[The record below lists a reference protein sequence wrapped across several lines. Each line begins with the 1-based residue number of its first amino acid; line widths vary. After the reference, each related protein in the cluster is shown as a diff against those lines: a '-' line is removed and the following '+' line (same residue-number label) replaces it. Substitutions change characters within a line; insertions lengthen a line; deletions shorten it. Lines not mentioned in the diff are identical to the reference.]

1 MIVVAGEAL
10 VDVVVDRD
18 GDSTETPGG
27 SPLNVAVGLA
37 RLDVPVTLVSQVGHD
52 ERGGLVVRHVTSS
65 GAEIITVPTSNGRTS
80 VATAHL
86 DEGGAAS
93 YEFEIEWDLPRQ
105 VLPACQAL
113 HVGSLGTLLEPGRD
127 SVIDLVEQANARD
140 TFVSFDAN
148 LRASFVEDRERTRR
162 QVQELGARCSL
173 VKLSDED
180 AELIRPETDPDD
192 FARELLRGERTRI
205 VILTR
210 GPGGATAFTQDC
222 DISAAPRPV
231 EVVDTV
237 GAGDAFMAATLAQ
250 LWDLDVFTQV
260 GKGSA
265 TGSGPGPGMAPVTGE
280 DAVVRLVRG
289 AIEVAAI
296 TCERRGANPPR
307 RDELPPGWPA

>member
-10 VDVVVDRD
+10 IDVVVDRD
-18 GDSTETPGG
+18 GDSSETPGG

-37 RLDVPVTLVSQVGHD
+37 RLDVPTTLISQVGHD
-52 ERGGLVVRHVTSS
+52 ERGGLVVQHVTGS
-65 GAEIITVPTSNGRTS
+65 GAEIVAVPTSSGRTS

-86 DEGGAAS
+86 DASGAAS
-93 YEFEIEWDLPRQ
+93 YDFDLEWSLPRQ
-105 VLPACQAL
+105 GLPPCQAL
-113 HVGSLGTLLEPGRD
+113 HVGSLGTLLEPGRE
-127 SVIDLVEQANARD
+127 SVLDLVEQACARE

-148 LRASFVEDRERTRR
+148 LRESFVEDRDRTRR
-162 QVQELGARCSL
+162 QVEELGARCSL

-180 AELIRPETDPDD
+180 ADLLAPGADPDD
-192 FARELLRGERTRI
+192 FARSLLRGERTGI

-210 GPGGATAFTQDC
+210 GADGATAFTANGETSDR
-222 DISAAPRPV
+222 PRQI

-250 LWDLDVFTQV
+250 LWDLDAFR
-260 GKGSA
+260 S
-265 TGSGPGPGMAPVTGE
+265 SGPGVPLAQDDV
-280 DAVVRLVRG
+280 ARLVRG

-307 RDELPPGWPA
+307 RRELPPGWPA